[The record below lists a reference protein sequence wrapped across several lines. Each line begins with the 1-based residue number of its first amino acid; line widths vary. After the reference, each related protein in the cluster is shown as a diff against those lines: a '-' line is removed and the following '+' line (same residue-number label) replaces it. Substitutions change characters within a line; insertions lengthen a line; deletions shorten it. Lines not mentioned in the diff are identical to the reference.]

1 MQKSLVV
8 GLFGQEDEEKE
19 MKRVGL
25 FVAGF
30 ASGWIVR
37 STVDSSRGMAVGL
50 IAATYGAVE
59 RAKRFVAI
67 EREHL
72 EDLWAEGKAQYE
84 TKRAREQARSGPRA
98 VSADREGPQ
107 KQGRAA

>member
-1 MQKSLVV
+1 
-8 GLFGQEDEEKE
+8 

-25 FVAGF
+25 FMAGF
-30 ASGWIVR
+30 ASGWVVR
-37 STVDSSRGMAVGL
+37 STVDSSRGVAVGL
-50 IAATYGAVE
+50 IAAAYGAVD

-84 TKRAREQARSGPRA
+84 VKRARAAARGQKEQSSAGPRKA
-98 VSADREGPQ
+98 EAHVERAHAHER
-107 KQGRAA
+107 GRAA